1 MASFGLTI
9 VLLIEVLQVLDV
21 IPKFDKK
28 TNREEETDVTKLF
41 SESELQ
47 RAKIAGLNDQALI
60 EGRSY
65 GLSFEEVMKLKQIQS
80 IPENMR
86 GNTTF
91 NFVVWSEIVK
101 NKNRRSFFSVSRLK
115 YVRLWLLDT
124 KLQQIIP
131 KRRKFI

>member
-1 MASFGLTI
+1 MASFGLMT
-9 VLLIEVLQVLDV
+9 VLIIEVLQVLNV

-28 TNREEETDVTKLF
+28 ANMEEETDVTKLF
-41 SESELQ
+41 SASELQ

-65 GLSFEEVMKLKQIQS
+65 GLSFEEVMKLKQIQN

-91 NFVVWSEIVK
+91 NFVV
-101 NKNRRSFFSVSRLK
+101 
-115 YVRLWLLDT
+115 
-124 KLQQIIP
+124 
-131 KRRKFI
+131 